1 MFDQGIAANQSEYIP
16 DRLINIQHGKMT
28 RSLSDL
34 GCDVARY
41 SLGIKKNDAGA
52 VEFAHRTNCGAENS
66 FS

>member
-1 MFDQGIAANQSEYIP
+1 MTVLFTVICGAMSSLVIVQ
-16 DRLINIQHGKMT
+16 LIVSPSS